1 MREGYS
7 NVTFSFFF
15 TCNIHYKCHIVDH
28 CIITIIAVVH
38 VWMFWCKMKY
48 FFLYLYASQI
58 HVRCICK
65 IILLCK
71 NIVPT
76 QTILELQNQDNHNQI
91 QSSQKL
97 FSSSI
102 AFQCSKMV
110 HDQQAYFNVCHS
122 TYCTPVTQ

>member
-15 TCNIHYKCHIVDH
+15 TCNINYKCHIVDH

-102 AFQCSKMV
+102 AFQCSKMA